1 MNAYLTAGL
10 TTLFIVLAAL
20 ATLAMAYR
28 QRLYRRT
35 GSVRHLL
42 ELADRLE
49 IDLKNCR
56 NGLQQAHAVMSLNP
70 DLPAESEREARS
82 AIEAGLRSLL
92 QQRIWIRDKAPRA
105 TQQELDQAVATMSEA
120 RNRLRPLLAGLDQA
134 QHDLDDAMREQIRRE
149 TDA

>member
-10 TTLFIVLAAL
+10 TTLFIVLAVLGAL
-20 ATLAMAYR
+20 ALAYR

-49 IDLKNCR
+49 IDLKKCR

-70 DLPAESEREARS
+70 DLPAESEKEARS

-105 TQQELDQAVATMSEA
+105 TQQELDQAVTTMSEA

>member
-1 MNAYLTAGL
+1 MNAYLTAGVA
-10 TTLFIVLAAL
+10 TMFIVLAAL
-20 ATLAMAYR
+20 AAFAMAYR

-70 DLPAESEREARS
+70 DLPAQSEKEARS

-105 TQQELDQAVATMSEA
+105 TQRELDEAVTTMSEA
-120 RNRLRPLLAGLDQA
+120 RSRLRPLLAGLDQA

>member
-1 MNAYLTAGL
+1 
-10 TTLFIVLAAL
+10 
-20 ATLAMAYR
+20 
-28 QRLYRRT
+28 
-35 GSVRHLL
+35 
-42 ELADRLE
+42 
-49 IDLKNCR
+49 
-56 NGLQQAHAVMSLNP
+56 MSLNP
-70 DLPAESEREARS
+70 DLPAQSEKEARN

>member
-1 MNAYLTAGL
+1 VNAYLTAGV
-10 TTLFIVLAAL
+10 TTLFIVLVAVGAF
-20 ATLAMAYR
+20 AMAYR